1 MVRLAGV
8 NTSAPPSPTMT
19 VWVWGGASV
28 VVVVAPDMVVVEVAR
43 GRVVLVARGWVVEV
57 ARGRVVVVVAAAQ
70 PPAAQ
75 LSQQLGTMPTQAEPP
90 LGAVH
95 LAALGFTT
103 HFVRPL
109 AVVRQQ
115 VTNPALP
122 QVDFLAHPRTE
133 ARQAS
138 RRLPFCTAVLATL
151 ATQ

>member
-1 MVRLAGV
+1 
-8 NTSAPPSPTMT
+8 
-19 VWVWGGASV
+19 
-28 VVVVAPDMVVVEVAR
+28 MVVVEVAR
-43 GRVVLVARGWVVEV
+43 GRVVEVVRGWVVEV

-70 PPAAQ
+70 LPAAQ
-75 LSQQLGTMPTQAEPP
+75 VSQQLGTVLTQAEPP

-103 HFVRPL
+103 HFVLPL

-122 QVDFLAHPRTE
+122 QVDFLAHPNTA
-133 ARQAS
+133 ARHAFGRS
-138 RRLPFCTAVLATL
+138 PLSAAALATR

>member
-1 MVRLAGV
+1 
-8 NTSAPPSPTMT
+8 MT

-28 VVVVAPDMVVVEVAR
+28 VVVVAPDIV
-43 GRVVLVARGWVVEV
+43 VVEV
-57 ARGRVVVVVAAAQ
+57 ARGRVVVVARGRVVVVARGPVVVVVTAAQ
-70 PPAAQ
+70 LPAAQ
-75 LSQQLGTMPTQAEPP
+75 VSQQLGTVLTQTEPP

-103 HFVRPL
+103 HFVLPL

-122 QVDFLAHPRTE
+122 QVDFLAHPNTA
-133 ARQAS
+133 ARHVFG
-138 RRLPFCTAVLATL
+138 RLPLSAAALATW

>member
-1 MVRLAGV
+1 
-8 NTSAPPSPTMT
+8 MT

-43 GRVVLVARGWVVEV
+43 GRVVVV
-57 ARGRVVVVVAAAQ
+57 ARGRVVVVAQGWVVVVVAAAQ

-75 LSQQLGTMPTQAEPP
+75 LSQQLGTVPTQAEPP

-122 QVDFLAHPRTE
+122 QVDFLAHPNTA
-133 ARQAS
+133 ARSAFGRS
-138 RRLPFCTAVLATL
+138 PLSTAALATW